1 MAFDAIRE
9 RIDNAELL
17 GITNI
22 GSHMWKMNH
31 AKSDIDL
38 GVIYVAPTNKIL
50 RGTAYTESKQLK
62 IEGQDVAVHE
72 IGKVVDMLTS
82 GNVNFLWLVSSPIIK
97 LETPHLRELRI
108 ILNTN
113 LSANTYH
120 SIKGLSIKN
129 YKKYLVD
136 GNLAEGEG
144 IEVFAKKRK
153 IIMRTLNYGIK
164 LLNGEGCLNYS
175 PASGEYDNQTILD
188 RIVDLDKAY
197 ENTLLPEKPNKEIY
211 RDFLERVRRGY
222 DIS

>member
-1 MAFDAIRE
+1 
-9 RIDNAELL
+9 
-17 GITNI
+17 
-22 GSHMWKMNH
+22 MWKMNH

-50 RGTAYTESKQLK
+50 HGTAYIDSKQLK
-62 IEGQDVAVHE
+62 IEELDVAVHE
-72 IGKVVDMLTS
+72 ISKVVDMLIS
-82 GNVNFLWLVSSPIIK
+82 GNVNFLWIVSSPIIM
-97 LETPHLRELRI
+97 LETPYLRELRN

-144 IEVFAKKRK
+144 IEIFAKKRK

-164 LLNGEGCLNYS
+164 LLNGEGCLNFV
-175 PASGEYDNQTILD
+175 PASGEYDNQIILD
-188 RIVDLDKAY
+188 TIEALDKAY
-197 ENTLLPEKPNKEIY
+197 ENTILPEKPNEEIY

-222 DIS
+222 DR